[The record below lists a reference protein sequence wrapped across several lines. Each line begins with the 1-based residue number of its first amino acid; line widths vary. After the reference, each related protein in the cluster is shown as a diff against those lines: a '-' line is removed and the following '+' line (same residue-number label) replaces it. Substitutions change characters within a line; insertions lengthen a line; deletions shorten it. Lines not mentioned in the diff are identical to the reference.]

1 MSSSE
6 FLPLVFLSSFFC
18 CFCLRFSAF
27 FFSISL
33 LLNDAGFAIFFCL
46 CEYCYTGSG
55 VCVVFVTLVPVC
67 IVYMFVS
74 GCLYRKPIDFSS

>member
-6 FLPLVFLSSFFC
+6 FFPPVFLSSFLS

-33 LLNDAGFAIFFCL
+33 LLNDAGFAIFFYL
-46 CEYCYTGSG
+46 CE
-55 VCVVFVTLVPVC
+55 
-67 IVYMFVS
+67 
-74 GCLYRKPIDFSS
+74 